1 MQILK
6 AKWYGETIP
15 ILDGSFVIMMSGLIL
30 ELSGE
35 LPGYFLTNI
44 LVERA
49 AFQCSSF

>member
-15 ILDGSFVIMMSGLIL
+15 ILDGSFVFTMSGLIL

-35 LPGYFLTNI
+35 LPGCFLTDI

-49 AFQCSSF
+49 ALQCSSY